1 MLGSGGVTVSASSID
16 DLRRLPSVKS
26 TDARSPAPGRGLHPL
41 GRLEGALRLALS
53 AVLVCAAG
61 AETSAGKP
69 PGEAGQAA
77 PCASGRLPCGG
88 ACIDPATDVESCGGC
103 GIRCDAGMSC
113 AGGQC
118 VHRAALGAHTLR
130 ADVAGRGTNP
140 MTTAPIRTQ
149 VSGSTFVLFVGA
161 GIVGETAFASIHDN
175 MGNRYVQIGATQR
188 YASDQGELRAFIC
201 SHCRGGEGH
210 TFSLDKTPA
219 LSNWEAVLFAIEVT
233 GSPILDSY
241 AQADA
246 RAAPLSAG
254 SVATTR
260 AGEVL
265 LLCALAASYG
275 SPDRYVPSADFTL
288 LDEQTNGSDS
298 LGGADAWALAGPPG
312 RYRGALS
319 SSLAS
324 SGAVF
329 LVALAP

>member
-1 MLGSGGVTVSASSID
+1 MRGSGGVKAIATSID
-16 DLRRLPSVKS
+16 DPPRLPSVKS
-26 TDARSPAPGRGLHPL
+26 TDGHSLASSRGLRPL
-41 GRLEGALRLALS
+41 GRLGGVLRLALS
-53 AVLVCAAG
+53 TVLACTAG
-61 AETSAGKP
+61 AQSPAGKP
-69 PGEAGQAA
+69 PGEAGRAA
-77 PCASGRLPCGG
+77 PCASGRLTCGG
-88 ACIDPATDVESCGGC
+88 ACIDPATNVESCGGC
-103 GIRCDAGMSC
+103 GMRCDAGMSC
-113 AGGQC
+113 AGGRC
-118 VHRAALGAHTLR
+118 VHRAALGAHTFK

-140 MTTAPIRTQ
+140 MTTAPVRTQ
-149 VSGSTFVLFVGA
+149 VSGSTFILFVGA
-161 GIVGETAFASIHDN
+161 GIVGETAFAAVHDN
-175 MGNRYVQIGATQR
+175 MGNRYGQIGVPQR

-233 GSPILDSY
+233 GSPVLDSF

-275 SPDRYVPSADFTL
+275 SPDRYAPSADFTL

-329 LVALAP
+329 LLALAP